1 MNGSWVGP
9 HTHFGHGR
17 GLQFT
22 PLLLLGFLLA
32 VTVLLW
38 PTPAH
43 AETLPPDTDKPCA
56 DCHETENEAWA
67 ISPHATTIDPLTG
80 HSGAAC
86 NDCHGDYIEDHPRT
100 GAMTLKIDST
110 VCADCHEETFT
121 QWQDTTHAE
130 ADVECTSC
138 HLSHSQTLRL
148 TDEALCVSCHK
159 EPVEDQ
165 FHTAHWVSE
174 VACTG
179 CHLTTPPHDALA
191 STDPT
196 SVVAMSN
203 GVPSHDFVTVAAQ
216 ECLDCHRNDIETVA
230 SLPDEA
236 ATAQALLLVN
246 AKRATTLATT
256 LQATESQ
263 LRALGIMTPV
273 ALGIGLGMGGFFG
286 IVFMLLL
293 SYWGAKKGDL

>member
-1 MNGSWVGP
+1 MNGWWVGP
-9 HTHFGHGR
+9 QKHLGNRR
-17 GLQFT
+17 GMQF
-22 PLLLLGFLLA
+22 LLCLLPGCLLA
-32 VTVLLW
+32 VTLLW
-38 PTPAH
+38 PTPVQ

-56 DCHETENEAWA
+56 DCHETENEAWQR
-67 ISPHATTIDPLTG
+67 SPHATAVDPLTD
-80 HSGAAC
+80 HSGATC

-100 GAMTLKIDST
+100 GVMTLKVDST
-110 VCADCHEETFT
+110 VCADCHEATFT
-121 QWQDTTHAE
+121 QWQGTTHAE

-148 TDEALCVSCHK
+148 TDEALCISCHK
-159 EPVEDQ
+159 EPVKDQ

-179 CHLTTPPHDALA
+179 CHLTTPPSEALA

-196 SVVAMSN
+196 RVITLHQA
-203 GVPSHDFVTVAAQ
+203 VPSHDFVTVAAQ
-216 ECLDCHRNDIETVA
+216 TCLDCHRSDVETVA
-230 SLPDEA
+230 SLPDKA
-236 ATAQALLLVN
+236 ATARAMLLVN

-263 LRALGIMTPV
+263 VHTLGMMTPV
-273 ALGIGLGMGGFFG
+273 ALGIGLGMGGFLG

-293 SYWGAKKGDL
+293 SYWNKKQEEL

>member
-9 HTHFGHGR
+9 QAPFEDRGR
-17 GLQFT
+17 LQFT
-22 PLLLLGFLLA
+22 LCLLLGFLLA
-32 VTVLLW
+32 VVLLW
-38 PTPAH
+38 PTPVQ
-43 AETLPPDTDKPCA
+43 AETLPPDIDKPCA
-56 DCHETENEAWA
+56 DCHEAENEAWQ

-80 HSGAAC
+80 HSGATC
-86 NDCHGDYIEDHPRT
+86 NDCHGEYIEDHPRT
-100 GAMTLKIDST
+100 GVMTLKVDST
-110 VCADCHEETFT
+110 VCGDCHEATFD
-121 QWQDTTHAE
+121 QWQGTTHAE

-159 EPVEDQ
+159 EPVKDS

-179 CHLTTPPHDALA
+179 CHLTTPPHEALA

-196 SVVAMSN
+196 GVVAMSQA
-203 GVPSHDFVTVAAQ
+203 VPSHDFVTVAAQ
-216 ECLDCHRNDIETVA
+216 ECLDCHRNDIENVA

-236 ATAQALLLVN
+236 ASAQAMLLVN
-246 AKRATTLATT
+246 AKRATTLATA
-256 LQATESQ
+256 LQATERQ
-263 LRALGIMTPV
+263 VHALGIMTPV
-273 ALGIGLGMGGFFG
+273 ALGIGLGIGGFLG

-293 SYWGAKKGDL
+293 SYWSKKQEEL

>member
-9 HTHFGHGR
+9 HKRFGFGG

-22 PLLLLGFLLA
+22 SWLLLGFLLTAA
-32 VTVLLW
+32 VLFW
-38 PTPAH
+38 PTAAR
-43 AETLPPDTDKPCA
+43 AETLPPDSDKPCA
-56 DCHETENEAWA
+56 ECHEAENEAWEV
-67 ISPHATTIDPLTG
+67 SPHATALDSLTG
-80 HSGAAC
+80 HSGATC

-100 GAMTLKIDST
+100 GVMTLKVDST
-110 VCADCHEETFT
+110 VCADCHEETFD
-121 QWQDTTHAE
+121 QWQGTTHAE

-159 EPVEDQ
+159 EPVKDQ

-179 CHLTTPPHDALA
+179 CHLTTPPHDTLA

-196 SVVAMSN
+196 SVVALSN

-216 ECLDCHRNDIETVA
+216 ECLDCHRSDVETVA
-230 SLPDEA
+230 ILPDEA
-236 ATAQALLLVN
+236 ATAQAMLLVN

-263 LRALGIMTPV
+263 VRTLGIMTPV
-273 ALGIGLGMGGFFG
+273 ALGIGLGLGGFLG

-293 SYWGAKKGDL
+293 SYWNKKQEDL